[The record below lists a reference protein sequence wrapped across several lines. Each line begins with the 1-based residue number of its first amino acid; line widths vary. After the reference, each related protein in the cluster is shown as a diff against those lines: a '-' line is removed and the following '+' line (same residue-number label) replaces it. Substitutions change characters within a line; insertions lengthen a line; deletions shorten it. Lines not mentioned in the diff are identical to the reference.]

1 VQSKRE
7 IRPALDYVNWEVR
20 WPASIGDDPEAI
32 IGGCRPYRLVVRF
45 DTNRGKSTNVM
56 TTGPVPWEPSRRG
69 GAAWR
74 YCLLPRGSSGGYS
87 SGTQVLVSLTTASDA

>member
-1 VQSKRE
+1 MQSKRE

-45 DTNRGKSTNVM
+45 DTNRGKSTSVM
-56 TTGPVPWEPSRRG
+56 TTGLVPWEPSRRVARRG
-69 GAAWR
+69 GTACSRGGRQAAIQVGHR
-74 YCLLPRGSSGGYS
+74 SSS
-87 SGTQVLVSLTTASDA
+87 P